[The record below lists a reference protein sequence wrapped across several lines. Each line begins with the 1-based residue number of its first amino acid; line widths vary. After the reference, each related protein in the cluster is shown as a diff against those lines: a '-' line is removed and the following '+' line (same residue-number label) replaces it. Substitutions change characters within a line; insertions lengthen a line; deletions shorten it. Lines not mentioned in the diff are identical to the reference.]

1 MMILP
6 IVAGSYEFSERR
18 PDGTTVDESF
28 VA

>member
-6 IVAGSYEFSERR
+6 IVAGCYEFSERG
-18 PDGTTVDESF
+18 PGATSVDESF